1 MRHTRPCFLCLAFL
15 LLLAAGTARAEEI
28 IYFTNGTAMPIRAY
42 EVRDSMIHVDLGG
55 DSFMAFP
62 LTMVEKVEAAGKEV
76 VLDPSFSG
84 NMRSSTAAP
93 GAGGNFPVRGSVPS
107 RYSDSKNKL
116 PLQVAEEDPE
126 VDYDGK
132 MGVAV
137 YRPFQGS
144 NQMGKRGLGASG
156 NQRAMGLSDRAGSR
170 RVGGRHVIGSTQPP
184 NASNGRPPLMSLE
197 AKTKSDTPP
206 PPPPTDQEDG
216 ADSGSGG

>member
-1 MRHTRPCFLCLAFL
+1 MVLLGLALFLV
-15 LLLAAGTARAEEI
+15 LAAGTARAEEI
-28 IYFTNGTAMPIRAY
+28 VYFSNGSTMPIRSH
-42 EVRDSMIHVDLGG
+42 EVRGEMIHVDLGG
-55 DSFMAFP
+55 DAFMAFP
-62 LTMVEKVEAAGKEV
+62 LSMVEKVVAAGKEV

-84 NMRSSTAAP
+84 GNMISSGP
-93 GAGGNFPVRGSVPS
+93 GQGGNHPVRGSVPTA
-107 RYSDSKNKL
+107 YSKSKNKL
-116 PLQVAEEDPE
+116 PMQVAAEDPE
-126 VDYDGK
+126 VEYDGN